1 MSDDIDQLFTLAP
14 EEFIAARDA
23 LAKASPAPDRIRVKA
38 LRRPTVGA
46 WLVNQLVRARREAVE
61 DLLTLGAELRRAQQA
76 GRADVLRSLGSDRR
90 ALTDELVAAAADLAA
105 QAGRTVT
112 ADLLAAVSS
121 SLDAAVADAGLAEQ
135 LRRATLTEPL
145 SYAGFGA
152 FGLSTVPDLA
162 PDRPARGTGDAAA
175 RGTDDAAGQGT
186 KEAPTRTGPTSR
198 ERAAAER
205 ERVAAERAA
214 AAQRKRVEEA
224 TAALAAAQDQR
235 RSAEDLL
242 RLSEHALSDARMG
255 LDLAKRAEQKAQELL
270 DKARR
275 PRA

>member
-1 MSDDIDQLFTLAP
+1 MSDDVDQLFTLAP

-23 LAKASPAPDRIRVKA
+23 LAKASPAPDRVRVKA

-90 ALTDELVAAAADLAA
+90 ALTDELVAAAADLAT

-162 PDRPARGTGDAAA
+162 PDRPARGTGDAA
-175 RGTDDAAGQGT
+175 GQGT

-214 AAQRKRVEEA
+214 AAQLKRVEEA
-224 TAALAAAQDQR
+224 TAALAAAHDQR